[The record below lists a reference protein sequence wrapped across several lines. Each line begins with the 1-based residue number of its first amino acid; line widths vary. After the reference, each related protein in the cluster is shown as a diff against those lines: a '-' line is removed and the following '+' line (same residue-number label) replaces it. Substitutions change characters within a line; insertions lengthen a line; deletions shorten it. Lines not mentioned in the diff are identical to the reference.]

1 MRLVWTPAATP
12 ATWTVSGSSKLS
24 SPLCSTSLWS
34 GCQDSST
41 RSFTDLSHP
50 LLRVKQH
57 QHQLLFP
64 PHCCQTTVTQ
74 QPFPSSSPGDLLLT
88 APAATT
94 TAATTVHLNGPVP
107 EHQSCH
113 PWCSTLCSSVLSAP
127 THLIR
132 RRWRIFRDTS
142 TNILMIITRT
152 VPCVMRSLTRMFLR
166 KILKNMFSSTSR
178 INNSL

>member
-24 SPLCSTSLWS
+24 SHLCSTSLWS

-50 LLRVKQH
+50 LLRVKQ
-57 QHQLLFP
+57 QQLLFP
-64 PHCCQTTVTQ
+64 PHCCQTIVTH

-94 TAATTVHLNGPVP
+94 TTATAAAHLHSPVP

-113 PWCSTLCSSVLSAP
+113 PWCSTLCSSVLSVQ

-132 RRWRIFRDTS
+132 RSWRIFRDTS

-152 VPCVMRSLTRMFLR
+152 VPCVMRSSTRMFLR